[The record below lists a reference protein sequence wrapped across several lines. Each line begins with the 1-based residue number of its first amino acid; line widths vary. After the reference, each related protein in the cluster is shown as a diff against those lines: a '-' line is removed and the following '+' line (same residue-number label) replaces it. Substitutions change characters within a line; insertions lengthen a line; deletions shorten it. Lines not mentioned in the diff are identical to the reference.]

1 MELGE
6 AVCAAQ
12 GVDPAGVRG
21 PTAPE
26 LETLLA
32 LAPAR
37 KVTSLRDDHRRNALR
52 HARSCYDHLAGMVAV
67 GILRAMVDQGTVVDD
82 EHGMTLTADGRRFF
96 DGLGLDV
103 EKLRRTRRPLLRP
116 CLDWTERR
124 HHIAGT
130 LGAALFGHL
139 SDVGAMVRMPASRAV
154 TITPKGAEHLAATFG
169 FDVTEH
175 AA

>member
-67 GILRAMVDQGTVVDD
+67 GILRAMVDQGTWS
-82 EHGMTLTADGRRFF
+82 MTSTA
-96 DGLGLDV
+96 
-103 EKLRRTRRPLLRP
+103 
-116 CLDWTERR
+116 
-124 HHIAGT
+124 
-130 LGAALFGHL
+130 
-139 SDVGAMVRMPASRAV
+139 
-154 TITPKGAEHLAATFG
+154 
-169 FDVTEH
+169 
-175 AA
+175 